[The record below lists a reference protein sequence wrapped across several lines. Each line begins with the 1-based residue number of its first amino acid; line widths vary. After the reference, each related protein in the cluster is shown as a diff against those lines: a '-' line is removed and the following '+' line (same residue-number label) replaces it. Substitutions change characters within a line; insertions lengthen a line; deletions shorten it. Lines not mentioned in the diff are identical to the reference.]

1 MEGEDGDRLTSLLS
15 QQGADPKTNRRPP
28 TCEGFFL
35 ELHERDFTVTLDDS
49 REQVRQASDI
59 TDVLGGYMPLT
70 RQGRLYL
77 ALCPWHNDTRP
88 SLQVNPDR
96 QSWRCWVCGIGGDV
110 FSFVMRREG
119 IDFREALELLA
130 ERANISLTKAAP
142 TQPGSPNDKKTLF
155 AAAAWAERLFQ
166 KYLAHSPEA
175 DAARRYFHDRGV
187 SQDSVNRF
195 HLGYAPDQ
203 WQWLVDQA
211 RSTEFSA
218 AVLEKTGLI
227 GRSSNSGKPYD
238 RFKGRVIFPIH
249 DVQGRTIGFGGRILP
264 GNNDPKA
271 AKYVNSPETKLFSK
285 SDNLYALDLARD
297 AIVESRSA
305 IVVEGYTDVIAL
317 QQAGVRNVVA
327 VLGTALGQ
335 RHIHLLRRY
344 ADKIYLLLDGDE
356 AGQRRTNDIL
366 ELFVAEQAD
375 LRIVTLPDQ
384 LDPCDFVQ
392 QRGVAAFNAALETAV
407 DALEHKLRITT
418 EGVDVRRDLHRSN
431 EALESLLSTMARA
444 PRLQDGAGSDVRLRE
459 HQFLS
464 RLARKFEVSEQELR
478 KRLSSLRRAT
488 NAAPV
493 YAQDEEHAVKLQ
505 ASDMDPCDRLLLEL
519 LARQPDLTIM
529 AADEIGIEE
538 LGSAAA
544 RQLYQIFLHACQDG
558 SHIEFNQLLTG
569 IESEPL
575 KGLLVELDELAA
587 EKKFEDPET
596 QLKEV
601 IAAYRRR
608 HEERAHRDT
617 LAALEQQS
625 MGAQEELDILQQMIE
640 RQRSRQGIVSP
651 TDG

>member
-1 MEGEDGDRLTSLLS
+1 M
-15 QQGADPKTNRRPP
+15 
-28 TCEGFFL
+28 
-35 ELHERDFTVTLDDS
+35 TLDDS

-59 TDVLGGYMPLT
+59 SDVLGGYLPLT
-70 RQGRLYL
+70 RQGRIYL
-77 ALCPWHNDTRP
+77 ALCPWHNDSRP

-130 ERANISLTKAAP
+130 ERANISLTKAGP

-155 AAAAWAERLFQ
+155 SATAWAERLFM
-166 KYLAHSPEA
+166 KYLANAPEA
-175 DAARRYFHDRGV
+175 DAARRYCHDRGI

-195 HLGYAPDQ
+195 HVGYAPDQ

-211 RSTEFSA
+211 RSTEFST

-227 GRSSNSGKPYD
+227 GLSSNSGKPYD

-264 GNNDPKA
+264 GNQDPRA

-297 AIVESRSA
+297 AIVESRAA

-317 QQAGVRNVVA
+317 QQAGIRNVVA

-344 ADKIYLLLDGDE
+344 ADRIYLLLDGDE

-366 ELFVAEQAD
+366 ELFVSEQAD

-392 QRGVAAFNAALETAV
+392 QRGVDAFNGALELAV

-418 EGVDVRRDLHRSN
+418 AGVDVRRDLHKAN

-444 PRLQDGAGSDVRLRE
+444 PRLQDGAGSEVRLRE

-464 RLARKFEVSEQELR
+464 RLARKFEVDEPELR
-478 KRLSSLRRAT
+478 KRLSALRRAT
-488 NAAPV
+488 
-493 YAQDEEHAVKLQ
+493 HAVSDHSPIDHEEENLKLRTG
-505 ASDMDPCDRLLLEL
+505 DLNPYDRNFLEV
-519 LARQPDLTIM
+519 LAVQPDLTM
-529 AADEIGIEE
+529 LAADEIGVDDMSSE
-538 LGSAAA
+538 GA
-544 RQLYQIFLHACQDG
+544 RRLYQTFIDACQDG
-558 SHIEFNQLLTG
+558 ASVEFNQVLTG
-569 IESEPL
+569 IESESL
-575 KGLLVELDELAA
+575 KGLLVELDEQAA
-587 EKKFEDPET
+587 AKNITDPET
-596 QLKEV
+596 LLKSF
-601 IAAYRRR
+601 IADYQRRF
-608 HEERAHRDT
+608 EEREHRNKV
-617 LAALEQQS
+617 AALDDKTIEGQDE
-625 MGAQEELDILQQMIE
+625 MDLLQQMIE

>member
-1 MEGEDGDRLTSLLS
+1 M
-15 QQGADPKTNRRPP
+15 
-28 TCEGFFL
+28 
-35 ELHERDFTVTLDDS
+35 
-49 REQVRQASDI
+49 
-59 TDVLGGYMPLT
+59 GGYMPLT
-70 RQGRLYL
+70 RQGRIYL

-96 QSWRCWVCGIGGDV
+96 QSWRCWVCGIGGDI

-130 ERANISLTKAAP
+130 DRANISLTKSAP

-166 KYLAHSPEA
+166 KNLAHSPDA

-211 RSTEFSA
+211 YSTEFSA
-218 AVLEKTGLI
+218 AVLENVGLI
-227 GRSSNSGKPYD
+227 GRSSTSGKPYD

-264 GNNDPKA
+264 QNTDVKA

-297 AIVESRSA
+297 AISETRSA

-317 QQAGVRNVVA
+317 QQAGIRNVVA
-327 VLGTALGQ
+327 VLGTALGE

-344 ADKIYLLLDGDE
+344 ADRIYLLLDGDE
-356 AGQRRTNDIL
+356 AGQRRTNEIL
-366 ELFVAEQAD
+366 ELFVSEQAD

-392 QRGVAAFNAALETAV
+392 QRGVDAFSAALETSV

-418 EGVDVRRDLHRSN
+418 AGVDVRRDLHKAN
-431 EALESLLSTMARA
+431 EALESLLSTLARA
-444 PRLQDGAGSDVRLRE
+444 PRLRDDTGSDVRLRE
-459 HQFLS
+459 HQFLA
-464 RLARKFEVSEQELR
+464 RLARKFEVDELELR

-488 NAAPV
+488 SASVRPPEQADESTRLRAA
-493 YAQDEEHAVKLQ
+493 DL
-505 ASDMDPCDRLLLEL
+505 DPYDRNFLEV
-519 LARQPDLTIM
+519 LACQPDLTIL
-529 AADEIGIEE
+529 AADEIGVDEMS
-538 LGSAAA
+538 SAAA
-544 RQLYQIFLHACQDG
+544 VQLYQTFISACHDG
-558 SHIEFNQLLTG
+558 SPVEFTQLLSQ
-569 IESEPL
+569 IESESL
-575 KGLLVELDELAA
+575 KGLLVELDELATA
-587 EKKFEDPET
+587 KKIIDPET
-596 QLKEV
+596 LLKTI
-601 IAAYRRR
+601 IADFKRRYEDR
-608 HEERAHRDT
+608 EGRDRVT
-617 LAALEQQS
+617 ALEQKNLQP
-625 MGAQEELDILQQMIE
+625 QEELDVLQQMIE

>member
-1 MEGEDGDRLTSLLS
+1 M
-15 QQGADPKTNRRPP
+15 P
-28 TCEGFFL
+28 
-35 ELHERDFTVTLDDS
+35 LDDS
-49 REQVRQASDI
+49 RELVRQASDI
-59 TDVLGGYMPLT
+59 ADVMGGYMPLT
-70 RQGRLYL
+70 RQGRIYL

-96 QSWRCWVCGIGGDV
+96 QSWRCWVCGIGGDI

-130 ERANISLTKAAP
+130 DRANISLTKAAP

-166 KYLAHSPEA
+166 KNLAHSHDA

-211 RSTEFSA
+211 YSTQFSA
-218 AVLEKTGLI
+218 AVLENVGLI
-227 GRSSNSGKPYD
+227 GRSSTSGKPYD

-264 GNNDPKA
+264 QNTDVKA

-317 QQAGVRNVVA
+317 QQAGIKNVVA
-327 VLGTALGQ
+327 VLGTALGE

-344 ADKIYLLLDGDE
+344 ADRIYLLLDGDE
-356 AGQRRTNDIL
+356 AGQRRTNEIL
-366 ELFVAEQAD
+366 ELFVSEQAD

-392 QRGVAAFNAALETAV
+392 QRGVDAFYAALDTSV

-418 EGVDVRRDLHRSN
+418 AGVDVRRDLHKAN
-431 EALESLLSTMARA
+431 EALESLLSTLARA
-444 PRLQDGAGSDVRLRE
+444 PRLRDDTGSDVRLRE
-459 HQFLS
+459 HQFLA
-464 RLARKFEVSEQELR
+464 RLARKFEVDELELR

-488 NAAPV
+488 NASVRPTEQA
-493 YAQDEEHAVKLQ
+493 DESTKLR
-505 ASDMDPCDRLLLEL
+505 AADLDPYDRNFLEV
-519 LARQPDLTIM
+519 LACQPDLTIL
-529 AADEIGIEE
+529 AADEIGVDEMS
-538 LGSAAA
+538 SAAA
-544 RQLYQIFLHACQDG
+544 VQLYQTFISACHDG
-558 SHIEFNQLLTG
+558 SPVEFNQLLSQ
-569 IESEPL
+569 IESESL

-587 EKKFEDPET
+587 AKKIVDPET
-596 QLKEV
+596 LLKTI
-601 IAAYRRR
+601 IADFKRRYEDR
-608 HEERAHRDT
+608 EGRDSV
-617 LAALEQQS
+617 AALEQKNLQP
-625 MGAQEELDILQQMIE
+625 QEELDVLQQMIE
-640 RQRSRQGIVSP
+640 RQRNRQGIVSP

>member
-1 MEGEDGDRLTSLLS
+1 M
-15 QQGADPKTNRRPP
+15 
-28 TCEGFFL
+28 
-35 ELHERDFTVTLDDS
+35 TLDDS
-49 REQVRQASDI
+49 REVVRQASDI
-59 TDVLGGYMPLT
+59 ADVMGGYMPLT
-70 RQGRLYL
+70 RQGRIYL

-96 QSWRCWVCGIGGDV
+96 QSWRCWVCGIGGDI

-130 ERANISLTKAAP
+130 DRANISLTKSAP

-166 KYLAHSPEA
+166 KNLAHSPDA

-211 RSTEFSA
+211 YSTEFSA
-218 AVLEKTGLI
+218 AVLENVGLI
-227 GRSSNSGKPYD
+227 GRSSTSGKPYD

-264 GNNDPKA
+264 QNTDVKA

-297 AIVESRSA
+297 AISETRSA

-317 QQAGVRNVVA
+317 QQAGIRNVVA
-327 VLGTALGQ
+327 VLGTALGE

-344 ADKIYLLLDGDE
+344 ADRIYLLLDGDE
-356 AGQRRTNDIL
+356 AGQRRTNEIL
-366 ELFVAEQAD
+366 ELFVSEQAD

-392 QRGVAAFNAALETAV
+392 QRGVDAFSAALETSV

-418 EGVDVRRDLHRSN
+418 AGVDVRRDLHKAN
-431 EALESLLSTMARA
+431 EALESLLSTLARA
-444 PRLQDGAGSDVRLRE
+444 PRLRDDTGSDVRLRE
-459 HQFLS
+459 HQFLA
-464 RLARKFEVSEQELR
+464 RLARKFEVDELELR

-488 NAAPV
+488 SASVRPPEQADESTRLRAA
-493 YAQDEEHAVKLQ
+493 DL
-505 ASDMDPCDRLLLEL
+505 DPYDRNFLEV
-519 LARQPDLTIM
+519 LACQPDLTIL
-529 AADEIGIEE
+529 AADEIGVDEMS
-538 LGSAAA
+538 SAAA
-544 RQLYQIFLHACQDG
+544 VQLYQTFISACHDG
-558 SHIEFNQLLTG
+558 SPVEFTQLLSQ
-569 IESEPL
+569 IESESL
-575 KGLLVELDELAA
+575 KGLLVELDELATA
-587 EKKFEDPET
+587 KKIIDPET
-596 QLKEV
+596 LLKTI
-601 IAAYRRR
+601 IADFKRRYEDR
-608 HEERAHRDT
+608 EGRDRVT
-617 LAALEQQS
+617 ALEQKNLQP
-625 MGAQEELDILQQMIE
+625 QEELDVLQQMIE

>member
-1 MEGEDGDRLTSLLS
+1 M
-15 QQGADPKTNRRPP
+15 
-28 TCEGFFL
+28 
-35 ELHERDFTVTLDDS
+35 TLDDS

-59 TDVLGGYMPLT
+59 ADVLGGYLPLT
-70 RQGRLYL
+70 RQGRIYV
-77 ALCPWHNDTRP
+77 ALCPWHNDSRP
-88 SLQVNPDR
+88 SLQVNPER

-130 ERANISLTKAAP
+130 DRANISLSKAAP
-142 TQPGSPNDKKTLF
+142 VQPGSPNDKRTLF
-155 AAAAWAERLFQ
+155 AATAWAERLFQ
-166 KYLAHSPEA
+166 KYLAHSPDA
-175 DAARRYFHDRGV
+175 DAARRYFHDRGI

-227 GRSSNSGKPYD
+227 GRSSTSGKPYD

-317 QQAGVRNVVA
+317 QQAGVRNVIA

-344 ADKIYLLLDGDE
+344 ADRIYLLLDGDE

-366 ELFVAEQAD
+366 ELFVSEQAD

-392 QRGVAAFNAALETAV
+392 QRGVDAFHAALDTAV

-418 EGVDVRRDLHRSN
+418 AGVDVRRDLHKAN

-444 PRLQDGAGSDVRLRE
+444 PRLQDGAGSEVRLRE

-464 RLARKFEVSEQELR
+464 RLARKFEVDEQELR

-488 NAAPV
+488 NAAPDRS
-493 YAQDEEHAVKLQ
+493 AAPSDEDVKVRAAEL
-505 ASDMDPCDRLLLEL
+505 DPYDRNLLEV
-519 LARQPDLTIM
+519 LACQPDLTLL
-529 AADEIGIEE
+529 AADEVGVDEMSSE
-538 LGSAAA
+538 PA
-544 RQLYQIFLHACQDG
+544 RRLYQTFITACQDG
-558 SHIEFNQLLTG
+558 SPVEFNQLLSG
-569 IESEPL
+569 IESESL
-575 KGLLVELDELAA
+575 KGLLVELDEQAA
-587 EKKFEDPET
+587 AKNITDPET
-596 QLKEV
+596 LLKSF
-601 IAAYRRR
+601 IADYQRRF
-608 HEERAHRDT
+608 EEREHRNNV
-617 LAALEQQS
+617 AALDDKTMHGQDE
-625 MGAQEELDILQQMIE
+625 MDLLQQMIE